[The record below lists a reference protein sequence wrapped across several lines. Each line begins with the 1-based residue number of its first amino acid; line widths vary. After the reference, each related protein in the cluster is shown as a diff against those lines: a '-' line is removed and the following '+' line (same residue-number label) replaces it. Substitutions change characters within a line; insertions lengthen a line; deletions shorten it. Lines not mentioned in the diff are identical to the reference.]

1 MSNKIGLLSIPETA
15 RLLGHCRNAIR
26 SLIDEGKLRTW
37 TDRRGRIWVSR
48 ASIQSFKKARLE
60 SLERRLAE
68 KRQQAQVVGEVA
80 K

>member
-48 ASIQSFKKARLE
+48 ASIRIFKQVRLE
-60 SLERRLAE
+60 DLERRLKAKLAE
-68 KRQQAQVVGEVA
+68 RDIANEIKP
-80 K
+80 